1 MAYLSGGAEGGGG
14 GLVNIYKIMRRHRTA
29 SSATATKK
37 LKCGAR
43 GMGTKRNQGARTA
56 GGRRGVACA
65 TKPRPSVDV
74 RAIDTAT
81 ATPPWQ
87 RRQSNATRMPSA
99 RCWRQSNAIAAG
111 TTSALGGGA
120 RGRPRRNA
128 SAARR
133 VARRISTPPLPL
145 LNGGEHTRSR
155 HHQGNDERRGG
166 GRRGTRAT
174 TRLTPPVDARA
185 IDAV

>member
-1 MAYLSGGAEGGGG
+1 MACQGGAEGGGG

-37 LKCGAR
+37 RKCGAR

-111 TTSALGGGA
+111 TTSALGGGGKGPPA
-120 RGRPRRNA
+120 PQRQRCPSSREEDINTA
-128 SAARR
+128 SATSQRR
-133 VARRISTPPLPL
+133 RTYAITAPPGKRRA
-145 LNGGEHTRSR
+145 
-155 HHQGNDERRGG
+155 QGG
-166 GRRGTRAT
+166 GKAGDPRHNAANATR
-174 TRLTPPVDARA
+174 
-185 IDAV
+185 